1 MFSLFHI
8 LFLNLSSVS
17 DLCVESISSLSSI
30 KLMMLLEL
38 NQMWDV
44 NVSTDCCSEN
54 VEIIFLAL
62 HSTICDIGYKAFMW
76 QVRNVISHIIEL
88 VR

>member
-17 DLCVESISSLSSI
+17 DLCLESISSLSSI

-38 NQMWDV
+38 NHRWDV

-54 VEIIFLAL
+54 VEIIFSAL
-62 HSTICDIGYKAFMW
+62 HSTICDIGDKAFTW
-76 QVRNVISHIIEL
+76 QGRNVTSHIIEL
-88 VR
+88 MR